1 MNISLDIA
9 KTYLFSNKKMTAVA
23 TLGVVL
29 GMSIYI
35 FMNSM
40 LVGFDKSSSASIFK
54 TTPHIRIYNDDVISK
69 PLIQDT
75 KEKYIITNPKIVPK
89 TNTLINPKLIIE
101 TLSK

>member
-1 MNISLDIA
+1 
-9 KTYLFSNKKMTAVA
+9 MTAVA

-40 LVGFDKSSSASIFK
+40 LVGFDKKVRVPVFFK

-75 KEKYIITNPKIVPK
+75 KE
-89 TNTLINPKLIIE
+89 NTL
-101 TLSK
+101 